1 LEVVREIIKAQSLSL
16 PLRPIPRDQLALR
29 TQKSEQAFLQCSA
42 QVLSQRK
49 SKTSPTG
56 HEYTVRRD
64 GTMVVTNKR
73 VLVVGEGTTSIRYAD
88 IADLDVDIDD
98 GMIEISRAT
107 SARPT
112 FLKVDAPIYTGRV
125 IDLLME
131 AHEAEAPT

>member
-1 LEVVREIIKAQSLSL
+1 
-16 PLRPIPRDQLALR
+16 
-29 TQKSEQAFLQCSA
+29 
-42 QVLSQRK
+42 
-49 SKTSPTG
+49 
-56 HEYTVRRD
+56 
-64 GTMVVTNKR
+64 MVVTNKR

-98 GMIEISRAT
+98 RMIEISKAT

-131 AHEAEAPT
+131 AQQAEAPT